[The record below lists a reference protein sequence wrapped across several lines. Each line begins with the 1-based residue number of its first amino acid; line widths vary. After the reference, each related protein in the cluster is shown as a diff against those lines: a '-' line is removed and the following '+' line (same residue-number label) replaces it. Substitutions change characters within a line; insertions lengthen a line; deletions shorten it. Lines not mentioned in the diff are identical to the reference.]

1 MIASQGGDA
10 LVGKKGNLGNLGKK
24 REERR
29 QGIDLILKIREP
41 HFFFS
46 FEFARIILALGNI

>member
-1 MIASQGGDA
+1 MASAIASQGGDA

-29 QGIDLILKIREP
+29 QGIDLILKIRELHRQTP
-41 HFFFS
+41 LS
-46 FEFARIILALGNI
+46 